1 LVINLPTQIV
11 VTVLILFGISI
22 ATVLFGAAIC
32 DPIAYAARAKVA
44 DSNPT
49 LTDPNLHVEQFI
61 NGLRAPTSMIFLGPN
76 DILVTQKND
85 GTVVRI
91 ANGTKIVQPIITV
104 PVATKDER
112 GLLGIATSKNAIDN
126 ETNVFLY
133 YTEKGTT
140 KGEILGNMIYKY
152 ELDKNASIL
161 SSPKLLL
168 DLPWEPG
175 PGHNGGVLKIGPDMN
190 IYLTIGDVTR
200 TELNGSEVYETQ
212 AQNIQSAKEPDGRA
226 GILRITQEGKPVDDG
241 IIDNTN
247 PLNLY
252 FAYGIKNSFGFDF
265 DPVTGNLWDTENGP
279 AYGDEINLV
288 EPGFNSGWKKIH
300 GIWNVNSTLGKQGIA
315 SNNPEGLVN
324 FENSGKYSP
333 PEFTWDF
340 SVAPTAI
347 EFLNTDKM
355 GSQYK
360 NDILVGDIKYGN
372 IYHFDL
378 SKDRKSLELSAGLSD
393 KVANTGEELSDTM
406 FARGFGGITDIEVG
420 PDGNVY
426 VLVYDKFDG
435 RIYRIY

>member
-1 LVINLPTQIV
+1 MIINLPTQIV

-112 GLLGIATSKNAIDN
+112 GLLGIATSKNATDN

-152 ELDKNASIL
+152 ELDKNASRL
-161 SSPKLLL
+161 LSPKLLL

-279 AYGDEINLV
+279 HYGDEINLV

-347 EFLNTDKM
+347 EFLNTDKI

-378 SKDRKSLELSAGLSD
+378 SEDRKSLELSAGLSD

-420 PDGNVY
+420 PDGYVY

>member
-1 LVINLPTQIV
+1 MIINLPTQIA

-161 SSPKLLL
+161 LSPKLLL

-378 SKDRKSLELSAGLSD
+378 SEDRKSLELSAGLSD

>member
-1 LVINLPTQIV
+1 MIKNLPTQIV

-49 LTDPNLHVEQFI
+49 LTDLNLHVEQFI

-112 GLLGIATSKNAIDN
+112 GLLGIATSKNATDN

-152 ELDKNASIL
+152 ELDKNASRL
-161 SSPKLLL
+161 LSPKLLL

-347 EFLNTDKM
+347 EFLNTDKI

-378 SKDRKSLELSAGLSD
+378 SEDRKSLELSAGLSD

-420 PDGNVY
+420 PDGYVY